1 MFLNKLYIGIIFAV
15 ITFLVQTGQVFAYQ
29 IPNFTSC
36 VNPQG
41 EVKVNYESGTH
52 GIVGSN
58 ASYEGKDTVYTLSA
72 NALTQCFCAAGGEGI
87 QTNWW
92 KISQL
97 TESEIEALKS
107 QGWIYVPNGSLWG
120 LEDSSYMALN
130 SDFSCKGS
138 SSGGSGGT
146 SNSNSS
152 NSGSGSG
159 SSVNSSSGGIGQVL
173 GLASTGNSVFLLGT
187 ALTSGLS
194 LLLGLIL
201 KKRAKNI
208 SKQNA

>member
-1 MFLNKLYIGIIFAV
+1 MFFVKLSTNVIFV
-15 ITFLVQTGQVFAYQ
+15 FVSFLVQTGQAFAYE
-29 IPNFTSC
+29 IPGFTSC

-41 EVKVNYESGTH
+41 EIKVNYESGTH

-58 ASYEGKDTVYTLSA
+58 ASYEGKDTVYNLSS
-72 NALTQCFCAAGGEGI
+72 NALTQCFCALDGKGI

-97 TESEIEALKS
+97 SESEIEALKS
-107 QGWIYVPNGSLWG
+107 QGWIYVPNGALWG
-120 LEDSSYMALN
+120 LEDSAYMAKN

-138 SSGGSGGT
+138 SSSGGSGST
-146 SNSNSS
+146 ND
-152 NSGSGSG
+152 SG
-159 SSVNSSSGGIGQVL
+159 SSSSSSGTSSQVSASGPVGQVL

-208 SKQNA
+208 SK